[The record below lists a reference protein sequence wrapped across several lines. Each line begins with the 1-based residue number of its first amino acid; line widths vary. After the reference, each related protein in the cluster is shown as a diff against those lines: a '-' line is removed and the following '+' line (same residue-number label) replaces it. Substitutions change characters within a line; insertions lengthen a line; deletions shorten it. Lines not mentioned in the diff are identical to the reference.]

1 MLPSNINQY
10 FDTTQDF
17 YMVCCIQEAL
27 ENFSRQ
33 YKIDYV
39 NTIKIIMLSLV
50 LSYKVD

>member
-39 NTIKIIMLSLV
+39 NTIKIFKRKFKYI
-50 LSYKVD
+50 KTK